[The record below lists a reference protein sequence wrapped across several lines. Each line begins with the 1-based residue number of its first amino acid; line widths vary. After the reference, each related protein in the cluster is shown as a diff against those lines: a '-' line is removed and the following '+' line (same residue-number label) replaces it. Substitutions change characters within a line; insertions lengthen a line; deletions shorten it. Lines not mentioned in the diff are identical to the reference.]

1 MDGIDNSEL
10 TRRLLE
16 IPLFREIHNA
26 FRTQAGPVDWTIAGQ
41 ISEAVSASGRPSA
54 KPSSKDL
61 EEFHQACRIAELAVV
76 GHSGLGPVQGITDV
90 RLVWRS
96 QWAQL
101 NLDTL
106 KPLSERLAAKLA
118 QNAGAGPG
126 GAAAQMGTIGPLGAV
141 GPLVGAISPFLM
153 GSQIGLVIGYLA
165 HSALGMW
172 DLCLPRTERGKLYL
186 NFPNILDVERDLQV
200 EPQEFRMWLA
210 LHEVAH
216 ELHFQSVS
224 WMRPHLLGLI
234 HQYIDAA
241 EIDPSQLA
249 SRMGNLNDPS
259 ELSALLQRPED
270 LFPLLRSPAQE
281 GLVERIMCFTSTAEG
296 YADWLVRKAGLGL
309 TAAFD
314 RIQEGMTR
322 RRAERSSPDRMMEK
336 MFGLDLGNEQQRR
349 GQKFVTA
356 IAEGG
361 ALGALWEKP
370 ENLPDLGELAQPDR
384 WLSRVGS

>member
-16 IPLFREIHNA
+16 IPLFREIHKA
-26 FRTQAGPVDWTIAGQ
+26 FRSQAGPVDWTIAGQ
-41 ISEAVSASGRPSA
+41 ISEAVAASGMPSA
-54 KPSSKDL
+54 KPSSSDI
-61 EEFHQACRIAELAVV
+61 EEFHQACRIAELSVI
-76 GHSGLGPVQGITDV
+76 GHSGLGPVQGITDI
-90 RLVWRS
+90 RLVWRT

-101 NLDTL
+101 NLDAL
-106 KPLSERLAAKLA
+106 KPLTERLAAKLS
-118 QNAGAGPG
+118 QNAGRGGPAAGMGAIGSLG
-126 GAAAQMGTIGPLGAV
+126 GA

-172 DLCLPRTERGKLYL
+172 DLCLPRTERGKLYF
-186 NFPNILDVERDLQV
+186 NFPNVLDVERDLQV
-200 EPQEFRMWLA
+200 QPKEFRMWLA
-210 LHEVAH
+210 LHEVSH
-216 ELHFQSVS
+216 ELHFQSVA
-224 WMRPHLLGLI
+224 WMRPYLLGLI
-234 HQYIDAA
+234 QQYIDAA

-249 SRMGNLNDPS
+249 SRFGNLNDPS
-259 ELSALLQRPED
+259 ELNTLLQRPED

-281 GLVERIMCFTSTAEG
+281 GLVEKIMCFTSTAEG
-296 YADWLVRKAGLGL
+296 YTDWLVRKAGLGL

-314 RIQEGMTR
+314 RVQEGMTR

-349 GQKFVTA
+349 GHRFVTA
-356 IAEGG
+356 VAGGG

-370 ENLPDLGELAQPDR
+370 ENLPDLGELGQPDR